1 MPSPTRSDRERR
13 RDQGQ
18 AAVELA
24 LALPLVCVVL
34 LGVVQVGVIVRDQL
48 AVQAAAREGAR
59 AAAASA
65 DPVAA
70 ANAAVAARSGVDPLA
85 VQVASGGGR
94 VTVVVRYVDPTDVPL
109 IGLLLPDVTVVAEV
123 TMSLEPP

>member
-1 MPSPTRSDRERR
+1 MPSPTRSDRADERDR
-13 RDQGQ
+13 GQ

-59 AAAASA
+59 AAAVAA

-70 ANAAVAARSGVDPLA
+70 ANAAIAARSGVHPLEVA
-85 VQVASGGGR
+85 VGGGGDR
-94 VTVVVRYVDPTDVPL
+94 VTVVVRYVDHTDVPL
-109 IGLLLPDVTVVAEV
+109 IGALLPHVTVEAEV
-123 TMSLEPP
+123 TMVLEPP